1 MLARTNRTTIIELNE
16 KGRTCQLRCKTASQL
31 MYICVSSDTSGR
43 KIFFIYFVIQYDS
56 FAFCGGQWCQ
66 KTKQTLRFEE
76 VRSIIYYLTCIK
88 HKRDTHHK
96 KININLQFF
105 LVRYLL
111 MSSMSFLHV
120 ILFASDQKDTW
131 LFEAQL
137 RSLQKRP
144 PILNQKNDKINETF
158 YKKNFIWG

>member
-1 MLARTNRTTIIELNE
+1 
-16 KGRTCQLRCKTASQL
+16 
-31 MYICVSSDTSGR
+31 
-43 KIFFIYFVIQYDS
+43 
-56 FAFCGGQWCQ
+56 
-66 KTKQTLRFEE
+66 
-76 VRSIIYYLTCIK
+76 
-88 HKRDTHHK
+88 
-96 KININLQFF
+96 
-105 LVRYLL
+105 

-144 PILNQKNDKINETF
+144 LILNQKNEKIIETF